1 MKIKN
6 PVVWFEIYVNDIEKA
21 KKFYEKVLNTKL
33 SELPMPEL
41 PGGKNDMKMLAFPME
56 MEGEGAA
63 GALVKME
70 RIKPGGNSTIIYFGS
85 EDCGVEESR
94 IENAGGKVIQSKQSI
109 GEFGFM
115 VLANDSEGNMF
126 GIHSQS

>member
-6 PVVWFEIYVNDIEKA
+6 PVVWFEIYVDDIERSKI
-21 KKFYEKVLNTKL
+21 FYEKVLNIKL

-41 PGGKNDMKMLAFPME
+41 PDGDNDMKMLAFPME

-63 GALVKME
+63 GALVKTKE
-70 RIKPGGNSTIIYFGS
+70 IKAGGNSTIIYFGS
-85 EDCGVEESR
+85 EDCSVEESR
-94 IENAGGKVIQSKQSI
+94 IEDAGGKVIQSKQSI

-115 VLANDSEGNMF
+115 VMANDTEGNVI
-126 GIHSQS
+126 GIHSQT